1 MTMEYSSS
9 SVDSNQTEAHDKVS
23 EVVQKHWRTQFQK
36 PIAEHNQRAY
46 QQAIEAINKPS
57 IIFDSGCGNGNS
69 TLNLAG
75 QYPDC
80 FIIGIDKS
88 LSRLTKQADKS
99 GQSLSDP
106 NFILI
111 RADLI
116 DFWRLA
122 ANDNITLLRHFI
134 LYPNPWPKK
143 HHLKR
148 RWHTSPLFKTIIA
161 LGGQLEIRSNW
172 PIYIDEFSTAL
183 TTQRFSS
190 QKKLLK
196 VQNDQWL
203 SDFEKKYHK
212 SQHALW
218 QLTADLTVDNNNN
231 ELQNSL
237 ITES

>member
-1 MTMEYSSS
+1 MEYSSS
-9 SVDSNQTEAHDKVS
+9 NVDSNQTEVHDKVD
-23 EVVQKHWRTQFQK
+23 EIVQKHWRTQFQK

-46 QQAIEAINKPS
+46 QQAIAAINKPS

-69 TLNLAG
+69 TFKLAA
-75 QYPDC
+75 QHPDS

-88 LSRLTKQADKS
+88 LSRLTKQADKPN
-99 GQSLSDP
+99 QSLKNR

-122 ANDNITLLRHFI
+122 ANDKIALLRHFI

-143 HHLKR
+143 THLKR
-148 RWHTSPLFKTIIA
+148 RWHASPLFKTIVA

-172 PIYIDEFSTAL
+172 PVYIDEFSTAL
-183 TTQRFSS
+183 TTQRFIS
-190 QKKLLK
+190 QKKLLEIH
-196 VQNDQWL
+196 NDQWL

-212 SQHALW
+212 SQHSLW
-218 QLTADLTVDNNNN
+218 QLTADLTVDNRKNG
-231 ELQNSL
+231 
-237 ITES
+237 

>member
-1 MTMEYSSS
+1 MEYSSS
-9 SVDSNQTEAHDKVS
+9 NVESNQTEVHDKVG
-23 EVVQKHWRTQFQK
+23 EIVQKHWRTQFQK

-46 QQAIEAINKPS
+46 QQAIAAINKPS

-69 TLNLAG
+69 TLKLAA
-75 QYPDC
+75 QYPDS

-88 LSRLTKQADKS
+88 LSRLTQQADKS
-99 GQSLSDP
+99 CHSLNNR

-122 ANDNITLLRHFI
+122 ANDKIALLRHFI

-143 HHLKR
+143 NHLKR
-148 RWHTSPLFKTIIA
+148 RWHASPLFKTIVA

-172 PIYIDEFSTAL
+172 PRYIDEFSTAL
-183 TTQRFSS
+183 TTQRFTS
-190 QKKLLK
+190 QKKLLEIH
-196 VQNDQWL
+196 NDQWL

-212 SQHALW
+212 SQHSLW
-218 QLTADLTVDNNNN
+218 QLTADLSVDNRKNG
-231 ELQNSL
+231 
-237 ITES
+237 